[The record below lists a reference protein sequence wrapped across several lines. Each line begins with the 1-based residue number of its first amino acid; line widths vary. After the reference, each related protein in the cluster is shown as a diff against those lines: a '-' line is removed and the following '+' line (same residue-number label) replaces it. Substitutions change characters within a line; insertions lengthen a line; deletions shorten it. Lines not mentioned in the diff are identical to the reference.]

1 MHELSGTPS
10 AITRPFM
17 GVISTK
23 TSAWPKGKPL
33 VFLAGFPDNLRKLP
47 FRPWGRGN
55 LAACI
60 VPAGSKFIPPPKIPC
75 ILDVPQD
82 HCADLRDG
90 DVVLIAPDGGIMVVY
105 KAGIGI

>member
-23 TSAWPKGKPL
+23 TSAWPKDKPV
-33 VFLAGFPDNLRKLP
+33 VFLAGFPDNLRRLP

-55 LAACI
+55 LAACM
-60 VPAGSKFIPPPKIPC
+60 VPAGESLYPAASNPLYRWMCPGTT
-75 ILDVPQD
+75 VPTW
-82 HCADLRDG
+82 AT
-90 DVVLIAPDGGIMVVY
+90 ATWS
-105 KAGIGI
+105 

>member
-23 TSAWPKGKPL
+23 TSAWPPGKPV
-33 VFLAGFPDNLRKLP
+33 VFLAGFPDNLRRLP
-47 FRPWGRGN
+47 FRPWGRRN
-55 LAACI
+55 LAACL
-60 VPAGSKFIPPPKIPC
+60 VPAGSNFTPPPQTPC
-75 ILDVPQD
+75 ISGLPRD
-82 HCADLRDG
+82 HCADLDDG

-105 KAGIGI
+105 KAGSPV